1 MKNRDGLLIEF
12 VICLLIAAVQLVACL
27 ADAQPTSLNLN
38 GQPLTAIRC
47 DGGVVCA
54 RLGSV
59 GYVYGSGASSSSGG
73 PPVDAGFVVW
83 SAAASTGS
91 TNERVLTAG
100 TNVTIDT
107 ATPGQVQ
114 VDLSGTIA
122 QTLGGTGTGALTCA
136 AGERLTSNGTVYS
149 CSALPAGGSSDYD
162 GGYLLVQDEGA
173 DLTKR
178 TTIDF
183 TGAGVTCTDTGSK
196 TSCDIP
202 SGGSGGASPL
212 SLILGTP

>member
-1 MKNRDGLLIEF
+1 MTKRDDVDVLIES
-12 VICLLIAAVQLVACL
+12 VACL
-27 ADAQPTSLNLN
+27 LLAALLLWAALAEAQPTSLNLN

-47 DGGVVCA
+47 DGGIVCA

-59 GYVYGSGASSSSGG
+59 GYVYGSGASSSSPA

-100 TNVTIDT
+100 TNITLGT
-107 ATPGQVQ
+107 GTPGQLIVNA
-114 VDLSGTIA
+114 SG
-122 QTLGGTGTGALTCA
+122 
-136 AGERLTSNGTVYS
+136 
-149 CSALPAGGSSDYD
+149 GGSGDFD
-162 GGYLLVQDEGA
+162 GGYLVVEDEGA
-173 DLTKR
+173 PLTKR
-178 TTIDF
+178 TTVDF

-196 TSCDIP
+196 TACDIP
-202 SGGSGGASPL
+202 GGGSGGASPL